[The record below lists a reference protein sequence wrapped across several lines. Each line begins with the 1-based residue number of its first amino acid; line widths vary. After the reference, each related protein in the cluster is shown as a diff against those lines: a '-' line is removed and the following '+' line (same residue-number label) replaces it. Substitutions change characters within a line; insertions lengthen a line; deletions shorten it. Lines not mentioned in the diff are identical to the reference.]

1 METAKDLEIVNE
13 HSPRKLVLVLEQPT
27 DIIIEEFRLL
37 LQERLCILRVCI
49 ESLLVLQLLREIEDT
64 SRINIQLL

>member
-64 SRINIQLL
+64 SRINIQFL